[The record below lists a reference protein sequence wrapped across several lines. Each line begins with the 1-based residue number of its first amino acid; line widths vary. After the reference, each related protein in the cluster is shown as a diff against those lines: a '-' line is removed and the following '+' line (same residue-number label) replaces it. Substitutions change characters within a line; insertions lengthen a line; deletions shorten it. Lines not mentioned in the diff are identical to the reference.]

1 MAVDKK
7 FTEDFNNQIKV
18 LENLRAA
25 VDSAIG
31 RAQANF
37 NKVVKEGKSV
47 KDVFGPGSSKQG
59 SPARS
64 QGGKDHHR

>member
-1 MAVDKK
+1 MAVDNK

-18 LENLRAA
+18 LEDLRAA

-31 RAQANF
+31 RAHANF

-47 KDVFGPGSSKQG
+47 QDVFGPGSS
-59 SPARS
+59 
-64 QGGKDHHR
+64 GGGRKDNR